1 MAGHRMVSR
10 QSQWIVFFAGVACWL
25 LLVGITAPL
34 ANAQV
39 TGDSRWPGLNPVV
52 PEPSFPALCTQ
63 IVGSNGE
70 PAGVLYANQVTGD
83 ITQEIDPRLQNA
95 INTCQP
101 AAGQPAVGLELSVSG
116 SNNAFVIGPTILQ
129 PGVTLIVDA
138 GVTVFAST
146 AQGYTNGVINV
157 ATNTGA
163 TATAYTGGAMGYWG
177 IMGYGIL
184 DGQGAGQLVRLI
196 QMGSGPSNAS
206 DYFTLYKI
214 TLQNG
219 GQMHVIGVSNNFL
232 AYDVKI
238 ATAADSANTDGIDPS
253 GSNNVTIVNS
263 FLSDGDD
270 HIAIKAGVAPV
281 TNVTIAH
288 NHLYAG
294 HGMSVGSE
302 TNAGLNNL
310 LVTDMTIDNNGA
322 FGSGSR
328 NSLRIKSDDS
338 RGGTVQNV
346 LYDGVCIQNGGHVF
360 IFDPYYGS
368 AVGNSSGLYPNFKN
382 ITLQDVNVVN
392 ADQTAHSGA
401 SALRG
406 YDYNKIV
413 NPLIMTLDNVV
424 LSPSNN
430 LANLFPLSTGPL
442 SSEYGLADAVFT
454 LGPDPFTGAALFE
467 SYSGEDNITVINDIS
482 NDNPAYDCSSKF
494 TYLARELFG
503 QATTV
508 DIGSTVTLT
517 AIVQPT
523 VGNTWA
529 ATPAYVPPAPTGAIT
544 IYDNGTQVAS
554 QTVTPPAASYTC
566 PGHTSICSLPRSL
579 TNISLPNVSAGTHVY
594 TAAYSGDSYYLPANN
609 TSGIVATGGAGGGLI
624 PAAPQFPSFTVQATG
639 TGTITPVTPSV
650 TAASKAYDGSTAA
663 SVTCTLTPAVA
674 NVTCTVP
681 VASFASVN
689 VGTGIT
695 VTATG
700 IYLSGSA
707 AGNYQLSSTAATT
720 VANIIPATPTL
731 TLKCTEVTYDG
742 NAHSCTGSATGA
754 EGVAVSG
761 TWSYSPASAT
771 AAGSYAVT
779 GTFTSGNANY
789 TNGTATGLLVI
800 DPAGAGSVLTPRVIP
815 YMTSVFA
822 GIPGQSTG
830 TAPYAVGAACTNG
843 STSSGNTAVDKYGD
857 GCLATEAVLY
867 MTYAIVFDSAGNAY
881 IADADAAG
889 FSFVRKV
896 DAVTGVIS
904 MFAGGLSATV
914 SPSPCASYSD
924 GVHPAGPDPMIAAIV
939 NNGASMGDGCPA
951 TDPVTGVSYSYLKGI
966 RDLAIDANWLYI
978 DDSSNSKIRR
988 VSLSSSPAP
997 YHQYAHELEPIA
1009 GSGSSGWSAD
1019 GSTGNLTQI
1028 KNPYSVTVGPKG
1040 DVYFGDQSGNSIR
1053 RVTPTTYTPGSN
1065 GVAVANIGTVSTVL
1079 NCAASGSTCVI
1090 PVANSACPSGSP
1102 GGASRNIKTYSATG
1116 MAFDAG
1122 GNMYYAA
1129 QHCYSVYK
1137 IAANSAGVVDGS
1149 TSVTTLIGTGG
1160 ESYSY
1165 SDWIPAFATTSI
1177 AIEARYVTSA
1187 GGNNMYLIDDGDAW
1201 LYDASDT
1208 ANGAGKGWL
1217 YQFWGSSFTGLG
1229 CTGSV
1234 GTSSYFGC
1242 PAPYS
1247 TFSGET
1253 TGGKGSMDPAGNLYV
1268 ADGGDSVVL
1277 KAATGLDFIGTGPQV
1292 QVDVPVQQ
1300 AMFIHGVGISDA
1312 DVAFNASSPFSL
1324 TPAYTL
1330 SDYTYQFEHCFT
1342 YSGVQNDGGTDCTYV
1357 VTYNPSA
1364 AGLQTG
1370 TLSANATN
1378 LTAEG
1383 FGAAPSAT
1391 PVVVTCGS
1399 FAKIYGQPD
1408 PTFTSGA
1415 FPAVGSWSVA
1425 PVCAVAG
1432 ETGAGV
1438 FPINVINCSSL
1449 VAAGQGPFSCAAGLM
1464 NVSPAFPVLGVTCP
1478 EVPYD
1483 GNPHSCTAAATG
1495 LNGAVVAGSF
1505 RLSPA
1510 SKTAPGSYTVT
1521 AQFTSGDSN
1530 YYGGGEA
1537 IGSLK
1542 IDPAIPVVTVTCPA
1556 AIWDGTPHG
1565 GCTATAI
1572 GVAGASVSGTF
1583 TFAPAVET
1591 AVGSYPVT
1599 ATFTS
1604 GDPNYA
1610 NAFGSGT
1617 LVIKASATGTVSATF
1632 SATSVVFAN
1641 PIMLGQ
1647 SAPAQYVMIRST
1659 GTAPLLVSGVTVG
1672 GANPGDFLVSNQAGT
1687 CTTGASLIYYANCNL
1702 RIVFT
1707 PTATG
1712 PRSATLYF
1720 NGNLAGAPLQVTVSG
1735 TAVSG
1740 AQLSLSATSLT
1751 FPATAVGAT
1760 AATQYLTLK
1769 STGFEPVVI
1778 SKVTL
1783 GAGDFDLSDQAGTCT
1798 TAATTSLVPGAS
1810 CNIRVKFHPIASGS
1824 RSATVTINDNTAAS
1838 SHTVTLN
1845 GTGQ

>member
-10 QSQWIVFFAGVACWL
+10 RSQWIGFSAGVASLL
-25 LLVGITAPL
+25 LLVSLTAPL
-34 ANAQV
+34 AYGQV

-63 IVGSNGE
+63 VVGSNGE

-83 ITQEIDPRLQNA
+83 ITQDIDPRLQNA

-116 SNNAFVIGPTILQ
+116 SNNAFVIGPTTLQ

-146 AQGYTNGVINV
+146 AQGYSDGVITV
-157 ATNTGA
+157 GTNTGA

-177 IMGYGIL
+177 IMGYGII

-196 QMGSGPSNAS
+196 QMGTGPSNAS

-219 GQMHVIGVSNNFL
+219 GQMHVIGVSSNFL

-310 LVTDMTIDNNGA
+310 LVTDMAIDNNGV
-322 FGSGSR
+322 FGSGSK

-338 RGGTVQNV
+338 RGGLVQNV

-368 AVGNSSGLYPNFKN
+368 AVGNSSGLYPNFQN
-382 ITLQDVNVVN
+382 ITLQNVNVVN

-406 YDYNKIV
+406 YDYNKVV

-430 LANLFPLSTGPL
+430 LANLFPLSSGPL
-442 SSEYGLADAVFT
+442 SSEYGVADAVFT
-454 LGPDPFTGAALFE
+454 LGPGPFTGADLFA
-467 SYSGEDNITVINDIS
+467 SYSGEDNITVNNDIS
-482 NDNPAYDCSSKF
+482 TNPPAYDCASKF
-494 TYLARELFG
+494 TYLAGELFG
-503 QATTV
+503 PATTV
-508 DIGSTVTLT
+508 NIGSTVTLT

-523 VGNTWA
+523 VGATWT
-529 ATPAYVPPAPTGAIT
+529 ATPAYVPPAPTGTIT

-554 QTVTPPAASYTC
+554 QTVTPPAVSYTC
-566 PGHTSICSLPRSL
+566 PGHTSICSSPRSL
-579 TNISLPNVSAGTHVY
+579 TTISLPNVSAGTHVY
-594 TAAYSGDSYYLPANN
+594 TAAYSGDPYYLPANN
-609 TSGIVATGGAGGGLI
+609 TSGIVAAGGASGGII
-624 PAAPQFPSFTVQATG
+624 PVAPVFPSFTVLAAG

-650 TAASKAYDGSTAA
+650 TAVSKAYDGSTAA
-663 SVTCTLTPAVA
+663 SVTCTLTPAAVNA
-674 NVTCTVP
+674 TCTVP
-681 VASFASVN
+681 AASFASAN

-700 IYLSGSA
+700 IYLSGPA
-707 AGNYQLSSTAATT
+707 AGNYQLLSTTATT
-720 VANIIPATPTL
+720 TANITPATPIL

-754 EGVAVSG
+754 KGAAVSG
-761 TWSYSPASAT
+761 TWSYSPASVT
-771 AAGSYAVT
+771 AAGSYVVT
-779 GTFTSGNANY
+779 GTFTSGDANY

-800 DPAGAGSVLTPRVIP
+800 DPAEAGSGLTPRVIP

-822 GIPGQSTG
+822 GVPGQSTG
-830 TAPYAVGAACTNG
+830 TAPYTVGAACTNG
-843 STSSGNTAVDKYGD
+843 STSSGYTALDKYGD
-857 GCLATEAVLY
+857 GCLATEADLY
-867 MTYAIVFDSAGNAY
+867 TTYAVVFDSAGNAY
-881 IADADAAG
+881 IADYDPGG
-889 FSFVRKV
+889 FSLVRKV
-896 DAVTGVIS
+896 DAVTGIIS

-914 SPSPCASYSD
+914 GPSPCASYSD

-939 NNGASMGDGCPA
+939 NNAAPAGDGCPA
-951 TDPVTGVSYSYLKGI
+951 VDPVTGTPYSYFKGI
-966 RDLAIDANWLYI
+966 RDLAIDAYWLYI
-978 DDSSNSKIRR
+978 DDSSNSRIRR
-988 VSLSSSPAP
+988 VSLAGSPAP

-1009 GSGSSGWSAD
+1009 GTGTSGWSAD
-1019 GSTGNLTQI
+1019 GSAANLTQI
-1028 KNPYSVTVGPKG
+1028 KNAYSVTVGPQG

-1053 RVTPTTYTPGSN
+1053 RITPTTYTPGSVP
-1065 GVAVANIGTVSTVL
+1065 VAKIGTVTTVL
-1079 NCAASGSTCVI
+1079 NCASSGSTCVI
-1090 PVANSACPSGSP
+1090 PVANSTCPSGSP

-1116 MAFDAG
+1116 MAFDTS

-1129 QHCYSVYK
+1129 QHCYAVYK

-1149 TSVTTLIGTGG
+1149 TAVSTLIGPETG
-1160 ESYSY
+1160 SYSY
-1165 SDWIPAFATTSI
+1165 SDWIPAFSSTSAPI
-1177 AIEARYVTSA
+1177 DARYVTSA
-1187 GGNNMYLIDDGDAW
+1187 GGNNMYLIDDGDVW
-1201 LYDASDT
+1201 LYDATDT
-1208 ANGAGKGWL
+1208 ANGADKGWV
-1217 YQFWGSSFTGLG
+1217 YAFWGSSFLGLG

-1242 PAPYS
+1242 PAPNS
-1247 TFSGET
+1247 TYSGET
-1253 TGGKGSMDPAGNLYV
+1253 TGGKGGMDPAGNLYV

-1292 QVDVPVQQ
+1292 HTDGPVQQ
-1300 AMFIHGVGISDA
+1300 AMFLHGVGISDA
-1312 DVAFNASSPFSL
+1312 DVAFDAFSPFSL

-1330 SDYTYQFEHCFT
+1330 SSYTYQFEHCFT
-1342 YSGVQNDGGTDCTYV
+1342 YGGVQNDGGTDCTYQ
-1357 VTYNPSA
+1357 VTYNPTA

-1370 TLSANATN
+1370 TLFANGTG

-1383 FGAAPSAT
+1383 YGTDPSAT
-1391 PVVVTCGS
+1391 PVVVSCDS
-1399 FAKIYGQPD
+1399 LAKTYGQPD
-1408 PTFTSGA
+1408 PTFTSSA
-1415 FPAVGSWSVA
+1415 FPAVGSWTVA

-1432 ETGAGV
+1432 ENGAGI
-1438 FPINVINCSSL
+1438 FPINVVNCSSL
-1449 VAAGQGPFSCAAGLM
+1449 AAGQGPFSCVAGQLY
-1464 NVSPAFPVLGVTCP
+1464 VSPAFPALSVTCP

-1483 GNPHSCTAAATG
+1483 GNPHTCTAAATG
-1495 LNGAVVAGSF
+1495 IGGAAVAGSF

-1510 SKTAPGSYTVT
+1510 SATAPGSYTVT
-1521 AQFTSGDSN
+1521 ARFTSSDSN
-1530 YYGGGEA
+1530 YFGGGHA
-1537 IGSLK
+1537 TGTLQ
-1542 IDPAIPVVTVTCPA
+1542 IDPAIPVVTVTCPV

-1565 GCTATAI
+1565 GCTATAT
-1572 GVAGASVSGTF
+1572 GVGGASVSGTF
-1583 TFAPAVET
+1583 TFAPASQT

-1604 GDPNYA
+1604 SDPNYA
-1610 NAFGSGT
+1610 NASGSGT
-1617 LVIKASATGTVSATF
+1617 LVIEASATGTVSGTF
-1632 SATSVVFAN
+1632 STTSVVFPN

-1647 SAPAQYVMIRST
+1647 SSPAQYVMIRST

-1687 CTTGASLIYYANCNL
+1687 CTTGASLVYYANCNL
-1702 RIVFT
+1702 RINFA

-1712 PRSATLYF
+1712 PRSAILYF
-1720 NGNLAGAPLQVTVSG
+1720 NDNLPGSPQQVTVSG

-1769 STGFEPVVI
+1769 STGFQAVVI
-1778 SKVTL
+1778 SKVAL

-1810 CNIRVKFHPIASGS
+1810 CNIRVRFHPTASGS